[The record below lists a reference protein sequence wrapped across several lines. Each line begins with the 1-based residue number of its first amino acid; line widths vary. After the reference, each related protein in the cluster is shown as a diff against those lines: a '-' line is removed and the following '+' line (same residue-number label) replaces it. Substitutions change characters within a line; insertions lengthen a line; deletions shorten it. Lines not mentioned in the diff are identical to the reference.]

1 MNDIYANNY
10 DPSVFWARRISKNTV
25 PGKVDFDDLS
35 VALTL
40 LQRCGWRLAE
50 AEVRPSSLPPSPI
63 WNVNDYSKLV
73 RARTTYALMPIE
85 RALSE
90 HG

>member
-10 DPSVFWARRISKNTV
+10 DPSVFGLVESQKNTV

-50 AEVRPSSLPPSPI
+50 AEVRPSSLLPSPI

-73 RARTTYALMPIE
+73 RARTHLC
-85 RALSE
+85 R
-90 HG
+90 

>member
-1 MNDIYANNY
+1 MNDIYACNNH
-10 DPSVFWARRISKNTV
+10 PSVFGLGESQKNTV

-50 AEVRPSSLPPSPI
+50 AEVRPSSLLPSPI

-73 RARTTYALMPIE
+73 RARTHLC
-85 RALSE
+85 R
-90 HG
+90 